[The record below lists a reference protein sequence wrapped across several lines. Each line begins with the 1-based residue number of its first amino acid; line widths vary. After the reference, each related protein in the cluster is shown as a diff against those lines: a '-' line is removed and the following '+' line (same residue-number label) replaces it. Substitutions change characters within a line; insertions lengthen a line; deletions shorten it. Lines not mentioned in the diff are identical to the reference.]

1 MSAENRE
8 PVFLD
13 EVPVYHREQLGEIAR
28 EHARQLSELQDKK
41 IQDGERV
48 SEYFGQQD
56 DDLAGIL
63 LETRE
68 KVQAATAQ
76 TQTFVREYAVGSQR
90 NVLAEASQEGDLFKA
105 IMQIGQFAAHEST
118 LQAFRAGLDHRVI
131 TLAGYEPDLQKA
143 SWIVDQFASPHSRD
157 GLRAGFDHIVFQLTY
172 GNLAPGL
179 IEEKDL
185 AVTGPKIDA
194 YATEA
199 ARLPLKGIQDTAV
212 LSLASLV
219 TDHSKRRAMIDA
231 HASTPERAKLIFSA
245 ILNSH

>member
-1 MSAENRE
+1 MSAEIRE

-13 EVPVYHREQLGEIAR
+13 EVPDYHREQLGKIAR

-41 IQDGERV
+41 IQEGERV

-56 DDLAGIL
+56 DDLVGIL

-68 KVQAATAQ
+68 KVQVATAQ

-90 NVLAEASQEGDLFKA
+90 NVLAEASEEGDLFKA
-105 IMQIGQFAAHEST
+105 IMQIGQFAAYEST

-143 SWIVDQFASPHSRD
+143 SWIVNQFASPHGHD

-179 IEEKDL
+179 IDEKDL
-185 AVTGPKIDA
+185 SATGPKIDT

-199 ARLPLKGIQDTAV
+199 ARLPLKGVQDTAV

-219 TDHSKRRAMIDA
+219 ADHSNKRAMINT
-231 HASTPERAKLIFSA
+231 HASTPERAKIISNA
-245 ILNSH
+245 IINAH